1 VMGSVAARDAQPGQP
16 YVFSA
21 GALRALASEA
31 ARQYPGQRVVGWYHS
46 NPNRGV
52 FLSAADVRTQNE
64 AFTQSWHVGFVFDPL
79 PGQGGFFG
87 WIGNDLSRIATWEV
101 TDVMIGADPSLPV
114 VMDEPAPAPMPLP
127 AADIGPSFAPAE
139 TEYSIGAP
147 IPPVVPATPFPPA
160 PTFDL
165 PSPMSSG
172 QVPVTPAFAPPDTGL
187 PTEAAA
193 VSPSALVPG
202 PAPAKNPL
210 VKWVALVVAIALV
223 AVIVY
228 VAFGSSDN
236 KPSSATSTTASSVVP
251 TTTTQPGS
259 APSTAPTSS
268 NATTSSVASS
278 GSTAPGQSTSTSTGG
293 SVTPAATFPA
303 TPKAVTAPTTRV
315 GNGATPCVPTTGSTY
330 QPTSTCF
337 VALNNGNIVADVG
350 GALYCVDPGGK
361 QLAAKVTSFT
371 VGAPGDPIAIVADT
385 KLLPSCVDLT
395 YARNTL
401 AKGATVFDGLCG
413 ASGTQI
419 NEATRRCMS
428 QNTASGAM
436 AAVVRG
442 STQTA
447 LGAFCTPSQGDS
459 SSVKLTWSVAGVST
473 LWKIDGLSYDAA
485 SNQFTAHVSR
495 SGTNATATFSCS

>member
-1 VMGSVAARDAQPGQP
+1 M
-16 YVFSA
+16 
-21 GALRALASEA
+21 
-31 ARQYPGQRVVGWYHS
+31 
-46 NPNRGV
+46 
-52 FLSAADVRTQNE
+52 
-64 AFTQSWHVGFVFDPL
+64 
-79 PGQGGFFG
+79 
-87 WIGNDLSRIATWEV
+87 
-101 TDVMIGADPSLPV
+101 
-114 VMDEPAPAPMPLP
+114 
-127 AADIGPSFAPAE
+127 
-139 TEYSIGAP
+139 
-147 IPPVVPATPFPPA
+147 
-160 PTFDL
+160 
-165 PSPMSSG
+165 
-172 QVPVTPAFAPPDTGL
+172 
-187 PTEAAA
+187 
-193 VSPSALVPG
+193 
-202 PAPAKNPL
+202 
-210 VKWVALVVAIALV
+210 
-223 AVIVY
+223 
-228 VAFGSSDN
+228 
-236 KPSSATSTTASSVVP
+236 
-251 TTTTQPGS
+251 
-259 APSTAPTSS
+259 
-268 NATTSSVASS
+268 
-278 GSTAPGQSTSTSTGG
+278 
-293 SVTPAATFPA
+293 
-303 TPKAVTAPTTRV
+303 
-315 GNGATPCVPTTGSTY
+315 PTTGSTY

-442 STQTA
+442 ATQTA